1 MINKQKTTLTDIAR
15 LANVSESTVSRAL
28 SGSTLVN
35 DKTKEKIINI
45 AQELNFEVDSRARSL
60 RLQKTHTIAVIVL
73 FGPTSNQSIS
83 DPFLLDI
90 LGIIADELA
99 LSNYDLLLSTHNSR
113 ASDWYSYYIE
123 AKRAD
128 GLIIIGQGEHD
139 PRIETLFKQ
148 KAPFVVWGAPA
159 KKGRY
164 LTVGSNNVDGGYVAT
179 KHLIEQ
185 GCSNIVFLGDIHHNE
200 IEMRWEGYRKAIEEA
215 GLSVNE
221 SLRITVDFTSES
233 AYNGI
238 HDFLVTADKAIDG
251 IFAVSDG
258 IALGAMKYLAE
269 KDLLSDVA
277 IVGFDDI
284 AVSSF
289 CMPSLTTIR
298 QNTQKGGE
306 LLVKSI
312 LNKIN
317 KQPTTSKILDV
328 ELVVRESS
336 VRTKSLKNNV

>member
-1 MINKQKTTLTDIAR
+1 MITKQKTTLTDIAR

-35 DKTKEKIINI
+35 DKTKEKITKI
-45 AQELNFEVDSRARSL
+45 AQEFNFEVDSRARSL

-73 FGPTSNQSIS
+73 FDPKSKQSIS

-99 LSNYDLLLSTHNSR
+99 LSNYDVLLSTHNSR
-113 ASDWYSYYIE
+113 ASDWYSYYID

-139 PRIETLFKQ
+139 GRIETLSKQ
-148 KAPFVVWGAPA
+148 KAPFVVWGVPA

-164 LTVGSNNVDGGYVAT
+164 LTVGSDNVDGGYIAT

-185 GCSNIVFLGDIHHNE
+185 GCTNIAFLGDIHHNE
-200 IEMRWEGYRKAIEEA
+200 IEMRWKGYRKAIEEVE
-215 GLSVNE
+215 LSIDE
-221 SLRITVDFTSES
+221 SLRIAADFTLES
-233 AYNGI
+233 AYNSI
-238 HDFLVTADKAIDG
+238 RNFFENSNRVIDG

-258 IALGAMKYLAE
+258 IALGAMKYLSE
-269 KDLLSDVA
+269 KELLNQVA

-284 AVSSF
+284 AISSF
-289 CMPSLTTIR
+289 CTPPLTTIR
-298 QNTQKGGE
+298 QNTQRGGK
-306 LLVKSI
+306 LLVESI
-312 LNKIN
+312 LKKIS
-317 KQPTTSKILDV
+317 KQVVRSKMLDV
-328 ELVVRESS
+328 ELIIRDSS
-336 VRTKSLKNNV
+336 IRAKPVKN